1 MANLA
6 NRARGEY
13 GERRAATWYSERGFE
28 EIARNWRSSRTGELD
43 LIVRRGSTVV
53 VCEVKARRT
62 SDYGF
67 AAEAVTPVKQA
78 RIRRLAV
85 EFLAAS
91 GLHGVTLRFDVV
103 AVTGTEIEV
112 YEDVF

>member
-6 NRARGEY
+6 NRARGDY
-13 GERRAATWYSERGFE
+13 GERRAAAWYAARGFQ
-28 EIARNWRSSRTGELD
+28 ILARNWRSGRSGELD
-43 LIVRRGSTVV
+43 LVVQAGAVVV

-67 AAEAVTPVKQA
+67 AAEAVTASKQA

-85 EFLAAS
+85 EFLAAN
-91 GLHGVTLRFDVV
+91 GLHGVTLRFDVA
-103 AVTGTEIEV
+103 AVTGTDIEV

>member
-13 GERRAATWYSERGFE
+13 GERRAAAWYAARGFE
-28 EIARNWRSSRTGELD
+28 ILARNWRSGRSGELD
-43 LIVRRGSTVV
+43 LVVRSGSLVV

-67 AAEAVTPVKQA
+67 AAEAVTASKQA
-78 RIRRLAV
+78 RIRRLALD
-85 EFLAAS
+85 FLAANE
-91 GLHGVTLRFDVV
+91 LRGVTLRFDVA
-103 AVTGTEIEV
+103 AVTGTEIDV